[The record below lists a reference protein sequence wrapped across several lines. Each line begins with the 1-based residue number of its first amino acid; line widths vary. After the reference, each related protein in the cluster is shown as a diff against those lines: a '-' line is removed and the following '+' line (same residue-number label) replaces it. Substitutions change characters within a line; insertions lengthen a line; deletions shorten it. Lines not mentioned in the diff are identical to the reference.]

1 MLQRLVILPFEMFLF
16 YVGKFALSL
25 EISSNFFLLL
35 DVLLILLL
43 TVFCLHCKWIVLGLD
58 SRNVSGNGTDISNS
72 NSKHSPTTPRSE
84 GEILQSSNLRS
95 FTLSE
100 LRSATRNF
108 HRDSVVGEGG
118 FGSVFKG
125 WVDEH
130 TLAASMPGTGIVIAV
145 KNLDQEGWQGHRE
158 WLVSISFVL
167 FEITPQLEL
176 NFFKRRR
183 LYCEIIVL

>member
-1 MLQRLVILPFEMFLF
+1 M
-16 YVGKFALSL
+16 SL

-95 FTLSE
+95 FTFNE

-108 HRDSVVGEGG
+108 RPDSVVGEGG

-130 TLAASMPGTGIVIAV
+130 TLAASKPGTGIVIAV
-145 KNLDQEGWQGHRE
+145 KKLNQEGWQGHRE